1 MVFEPHYSWIPN
13 LQTQLFAETDC
24 NTEINTVVFLQVFV
38 DIMQGRG
45 IFVTEHMQSQ
55 SRSTGPYFTFF
66 QLLCA
71 KNKTKHN
78 KNETKQNSVLLVY

>member
-1 MVFEPHYSWIPN
+1 MDPN

-45 IFVTEHMQSQ
+45 IFVTTYEVS
-55 SRSTGPYFTFF
+55 
-66 QLLCA
+66 
-71 KNKTKHN
+71 
-78 KNETKQNSVLLVY
+78 E

>member
-1 MVFEPHYSWIPN
+1 MDPN

-71 KNKTKHN
+71 KNKTK
-78 KNETKQNSVLLVY
+78 QNNTVCSWSIEYLCFTYLYFFG